1 MKPLVLITGASGWLG
16 RRLAL
21 AVAGG
26 LPEVPA
32 LAAPASCTLR
42 CLVPSEADAARV
54 RRVVPD
60 AECVPGDLRD
70 PDSLEEFTR
79 GAEGAWLLHCA
90 GVIHPRRVREFY
102 AVNVEGT
109 RALLALAGR
118 RGVRRFVHVSSNS
131 PLGCNPDPTHRF
143 DETSPY
149 RPYGHYGRSKKLAE
163 DLVNEAGARGPHEV
177 SIVRAPWFYG
187 PGQPERQIRFFQM
200 IEQGRMPL
208 VGGGANLRSM
218 VYVDNLCQGLLLCAG
233 HAAARNQTFWVAD
246 RRPYPMREIVETVAD
261 VLEQDFGRTVRRR
274 WQEMPGLV
282 SELALLADRAIQG
295 VGLYQQEIHV
305 LSEMN
310 KHIACT
316 VAKAERELGYAPAI
330 ELREG
335 MRRSIASLLEDGGS
349 LAA

>member
-1 MKPLVLITGASGWLG
+1 VNSLVLLTGASGWLG

-21 AVAGG
+21 AAARG
-26 LPEVPA
+26 LPDVPA
-32 LAAPASCTLR
+32 LAGSASGTLR
-42 CLVPSEADAARV
+42 CLVASDEDAVRV

-60 AECVPGDLRD
+60 AECVRGDLRD
-70 PDSLEEFTR
+70 PASLEEFGR
-79 GAEGAWLLHCA
+79 GAEGGLHCA

-102 AVNVEGT
+102 AVNVDGT
-109 RALLALAGR
+109 RALLTLAER

-131 PLGCNPDPTHRF
+131 PLGCNPDRAHRF

-163 DLVNEAGARGPHEV
+163 DLVNEAGARGSLEV
-177 SIVRAPWFYG
+177 SIARAPWFYG

-218 VYVDNLCQGLLLCAG
+218 VYVDNLCQGLLLCAR
-233 HAAARNQTFWVAD
+233 HPAARNKTFWIAD

-261 VLEQDFGRTVRRR
+261 VLEQDFGRRVRRR
-274 WQEMPGLV
+274 WRDVPGLV

-310 KHIACT
+310 KDIACT
-316 VAKAERELGYAPAI
+316 IARAERDLGYAPAI

-335 MRRSIASLLEDGGS
+335 MRRSIASLLDDGGS
-349 LAA
+349 LSA